1 MVVGEQAGTVS
12 SRHTP
17 GRLLTLA
24 RLSTTFQGPWRCT
37 GGGYSGEQCP
47 AHPVLEGGST
57 PQLKGAGDEV
67 LLLVYYLGGWDGGRI
82 VLLPGLPLDLR

>member
-37 GGGYSGEQCP
+37 GGGYSGDQRP
-47 AHPVLEGGST
+47 AHPVLEGGCT
-57 PQLKGAGDEV
+57 PQLQRWGDEV

-82 VLLPGLPLDLR
+82 GVLPGLPHDLR